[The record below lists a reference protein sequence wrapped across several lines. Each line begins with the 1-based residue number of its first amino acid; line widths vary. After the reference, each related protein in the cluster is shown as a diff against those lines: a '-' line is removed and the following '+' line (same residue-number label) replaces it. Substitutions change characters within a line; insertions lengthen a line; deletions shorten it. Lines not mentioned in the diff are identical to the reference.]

1 MFAQLVHLL
10 SQVQVN
16 WFWQVKE
23 KLARIAFDTKCVSL
37 GKAFSGTIRVFLVS
51 MVS

>member
-16 WFWQVKE
+16 WFWQVK
-23 KLARIAFDTKCVSL
+23 KKKQARIAFDTKCVPV
-37 GKAFSGTIRVFLVS
+37 GKAFSVSIRV
-51 MVS
+51 